1 MAAAAPIARASGLES
16 PAESRTHPVS
26 WIFSIAAWWI
36 LLSVATWIVVSP
48 LRLGWYLFRRGR
60 TIVRQRRIDRCLC
73 PTCGYDAKH

>member
-1 MAAAAPIARASGLES
+1 M
-16 PAESRTHPVS
+16 
-26 WIFSIAAWWI
+26 WWI

-73 PTCGYDAKH
+73 PTCGYDAKHSVLVGRCPECGSEIYERPEVY